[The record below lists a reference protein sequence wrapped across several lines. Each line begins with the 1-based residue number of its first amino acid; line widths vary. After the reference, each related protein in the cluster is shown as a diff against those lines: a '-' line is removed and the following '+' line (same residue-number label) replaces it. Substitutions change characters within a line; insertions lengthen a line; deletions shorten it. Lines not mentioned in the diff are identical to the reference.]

1 MNSSVTASFRQALA
15 ALPPRIQ
22 ERARKQYRL
31 WQADHGHP
39 SLHFKRVGPYWSA
52 RVDKGHRVLGLE
64 QDGRIY
70 WFWIGPHDEYED
82 RI

>member
-15 ALPPRIQ
+15 ALPAQVQ

-31 WQADHGHP
+31 WQSDHRHP
-39 SLHFKRVGPYWSA
+39 SLHFKRVGSYWSA
-52 RVDKGHRVLGLE
+52 RVDKNHRVLGLE
-64 QDGRIY
+64 QEGRIY

-82 RI
+82 RL

>member
-1 MNSSVTASFRQALA
+1 MQV
-15 ALPPRIQ
+15 Q

-31 WQADHGHP
+31 WQADHWHP

-52 RVDKGHRVLGLE
+52 RVDKGHRALGLE
-64 QDGRIY
+64 QEGRVY
-70 WFWIGPHDEYED
+70 WFWIGPHDAYED